1 MESCWCVSVS
11 TCSLFLLDESAPKPR
26 PLARGRRGSEKP
38 SVAKLFDD
46 NLKPDVQGGG
56 GGGEG
61 GGGGGGGGDTQNEGT
76 VSTSGDSGGPNM
88 REDSNPKPVSADEK
102 LEHPL
107 FPWQTKKQS
116 HLAASRRQ
124 VDTADLGAVVESSAA
139 PGNKRNLV
147 HTTTV
152 PTRRQNELS
161 LEEPVDSS
169 TSVLFQ
175 EQLLHQ
181 QKQLQE
187 QLMKLHLQ
195 GGGVYTS
202 EGPLK
207 NQRGRGEERL
217 EGEWKA
223 MEERVKEVEALLEK
237 EKADHSEKQV
247 SYTGNKLVYWSRKL
261 ESKFFPSPAEDQ

>member
-1 MESCWCVSVS
+1 M
-11 TCSLFLLDESAPKPR
+11 FLLDESAPKPQ
-26 PLARGRRGSEKP
+26 PLALGRRGIEKP

-56 GGGEG
+56 GGGREG
-61 GGGGGGGGDTQNEGT
+61 GGGDSQNEGT
-76 VSTSGDSGGPNM
+76 VSDSGRPHM
-88 REDSNPKPVSADEK
+88 KEDLNPKPLSADEK

-124 VDTADLGAVVESSAA
+124 VDTAGLGTVVESSAV
-139 PGNKRNLV
+139 PGNKGNLV

-161 LEEPVDSS
+161 LGEPVDSS

-175 EQLLHQ
+175 EQLLQQ

-187 QLMKLHLQ
+187 QPVKLQLQ
-195 GGGVYTS
+195 GGGVYAS
-202 EGPLK
+202 EGALK
-207 NQRGRGEERL
+207 NQGGRGEERL

-237 EKADHSEKQV
+237 EKAGHSEKQV
-247 SYTGNKLVYWSRKL
+247 SYMGNK
-261 ESKFFPSPAEDQ
+261 